1 MSDGTVYIVDDDP
14 AVGRSLSRLIRSVG
28 LNALAFASAQ
38 AFLDHPRQD
47 EPACMILDVRM
58 PGVGG
63 LDLQARLASVQQVV
77 PIIFITGH
85 GNVPTSVKA
94 MKGGAMDFLQKPFND
109 DKLLAAVQRGL
120 ARSRDARAEAAA
132 RAEIEQRL
140 RTLTPRERQ
149 VLALVVNGLLN
160 KQIAAELGAAE
171 KTIKVHRGRVMQKM
185 RASSVAEVVRMTER
199 IGLSTGSAPNA

>member
-185 RASSVAEVVRMTER
+185 RASSVAEIVRMTER
-199 IGLSTGSAPNA
+199 LGLSTGSAPNA